1 MRESFW
7 GVMIVGLGITSMF
20 LVYFFQSITNTS
32 EHNYELLKETTEA
45 AMYDSLDL
53 AAYRYDGT
61 VRIDRE
67 LFVES
72 FLRRFAQTAT
82 LSHQYHVIIYDVNEE
97 PPKVSIKISTMG
109 SETST
114 TLGGGDETVT
124 FQLNNRIDAI
134 LETKYG
140 TSGLGGI

>member
-7 GVMIVGLGITSMF
+7 GVMIVVLGIISMF
-20 LVYFFQSITNTS
+20 LVYFFQNITNTGD
-32 EHNYELLKETTEA
+32 HNYEILKETTEA

-72 FLRRFAQTAT
+72 FFRRFAQNAT
-82 LSHQYHVIIYDVNEE
+82 LQHQYHVIIYDVHEE
-97 PPKVSIKISTMG
+97 PPKVSIKVSTLG
-109 SETST
+109 AETTT
-114 TLGGGDETVT
+114 TLTTGQATSFLLT
-124 FQLNNRIDAI
+124 HTIDAI
-134 LETKYG
+134 LETKW
-140 TSGLGGI
+140 

>member
-7 GVMIVGLGITSMF
+7 GILIVSLGLTSMF

-53 AAYRYDGT
+53 AAYRYDGS

-82 LSHQYHVIIYDVNEE
+82 LSHQYHVRIYDVHEE
-97 PPKVSIKISTMG
+97 PPKVSIQISTMG

-114 TLGGGDETVT
+114 TIGNESVT
-124 FQLNNRIDAI
+124 FQLNNKIDAI
-134 LETKYG
+134 LETKYDR
-140 TSGLGGI
+140 SGYGG

>member
-7 GVMIVGLGITSMF
+7 GVMIVVLGITSMF
-20 LVYFFQSITNTS
+20 LVYFFQSVTNTS

-114 TLGGGDETVT
+114 TLGSESVT
-124 FQLNNRIDAI
+124 FQLNNTIDAI

-140 TSGLGGI
+140 VGGYGGYGG

>member
-1 MRESFW
+1 M
-7 GVMIVGLGITSMF
+7 L

-82 LSHQYHVIIYDVNEE
+82 LSHQYHIVIQDVNEE

-114 TLGGGDETVT
+114 TIGNESLT
-124 FQLNNRIDAI
+124 FQLSNRIDAI

-140 TSGLGGI
+140 TSGYGG

>member
-7 GVMIVGLGITSMF
+7 GILIVSLGLTSMF

-53 AAYRYDGT
+53 AAYRYDGS

-67 LFVES
+67 LFAES

-82 LSHQYHVIIYDVNEE
+82 LSHQYHVRIYDVHEE
-97 PPKVSIKISTMG
+97 PPKVSIQISTMG

-114 TLGGGDETVT
+114 TIGNESVT
-124 FQLNNRIDAI
+124 FQLNNKIDAI

-140 TSGLGGI
+140 RSGYGG